1 MMNGRNSDGEREMTA
16 AQSQPVIVAGNVY
29 FCDFRR
35 PSSRRPAARDEGA
48 VLHTARDVRLTVETL
63 QGACRDLIAGGPM
76 LVRRAELNAADLVSV
91 ASMID
96 ELAFQA
102 HVMAIHG
109 KDGVDGAL
117 DPSALQHALLEA
129 AAVTM
134 EIQGCM
140 AEAGD
145 AAETLTRRLREQAE
159 RALCLGRVV
168 TEVLDAAIS
177 SETQAPL

>member
-1 MMNGRNSDGEREMTA
+1 
-16 AQSQPVIVAGNVY
+16 
-29 FCDFRR
+29 
-35 PSSRRPAARDEGA
+35 
-48 VLHTARDVRLTVETL
+48 
-63 QGACRDLIAGGPM
+63 M

>member
-1 MMNGRNSDGEREMTA
+1 MSGKRIKDHIIS
-16 AQSQPVIVAGNVY
+16 VGNVY

-35 PSSRRPAARDEGA
+35 TTAPQSGGGSEALLQD
-48 VLHTARDVRLTVETL
+48 ARDVRLAAETL
-63 QGACRDLIAGGPM
+63 QGACRDLIAGVPL

-109 KDGVDGAL
+109 EDAAGL
-117 DPSALQHALLEA
+117 DAGSLHKALLEA
-129 AAVTM
+129 AAVTA

-140 AEAGD
+140 SDAND
-145 AAETLTRRLREQAE
+145 AAEILRRRLREQAE
-159 RALCLGRVV
+159 RALRLGRDV
-168 TEVLDAAIS
+168 TEAIQRAARD
-177 SETQAPL
+177 EKPR

>member
-1 MMNGRNSDGEREMTA
+1 MTA
-16 AQSQPVIVAGNVY
+16 VEAPPVVVAGNVY

-35 PSSRRPAARDEGA
+35 TEGRQENRNPGA

-63 QGACRDLIAGGPM
+63 QSACRDLIAGAPL

-109 KDGVDGAL
+109 KDGSDAAL
-117 DPSALQHALLEA
+117 DPAALQHALLEA

-140 AEAGD
+140 AEAGA
-145 AAETLTRRLREQAE
+145 AAEALTCRLREQAE
-159 RALCLGRVV
+159 RALCLGRIV
-168 TEVLDAAIS
+168 TGVINCTIEG
-177 SETQAPL
+177 ETQAPV

>member
-1 MMNGRNSDGEREMTA
+1 MKHST
-16 AQSQPVIVAGNVY
+16 IVAGNVY

-35 PSSRRPAARDEGA
+35 PAAAQAADKA
-48 VLHTARDVRLTVETL
+48 TALLQDARDVRLTAETL
-63 QGACRDLIAGGPM
+63 QGACRDLIAGAPL

-109 KDGVDGAL
+109 EDAAGL
-117 DPSALQHALLEA
+117 DAGSLHHALLEA
-129 AAVTM
+129 AAVTV

-140 AEAGD
+140 GTASD
-145 AAETLTRRLREQAE
+145 AAEILRRRLRDQAE
-159 RALCLGRVV
+159 RALRLGRGV
-168 TEVLDAAIS
+168 TEALERASRD
-177 SETQAPL
+177 EKPC